1 MSPAVRVV
9 RLGLIAAAAVLFPA
23 AAASAQT
30 TTTIPPIPV
39 TGTGPSGAT
48 TTTAPRSTATTAPSG
63 EGEVAA
69 GQDLASTGF
78 TADKLVPL
86 AFGLIGAGA
95 AMQASARRRRATGIL
110 YIG

>member
-1 MSPAVRVV
+1 MRVV

-48 TTTAPRSTATTAPSG
+48 TTTAPRTTATTAPS
-63 EGEVAA
+63 GEVAA

-95 AMQASARRRRATGIL
+95 AMQATSRRRRATGIL